1 MAVQTHGTRRW
12 RVRVVRSVGL
22 LVLLLGAYAGLHAL
36 AEHAADSVSV
46 SVRTSQYPFDSISI
60 VVFTRTIND
69 VQVAQQAQAAV
80 NSSEL
85 INPLVGYSCPLA
97 ASILPLYRYHLA
109 FRRQGV
115 LIEVADVD
123 TSGCE
128 VWSITALGMPP
139 LLQRLDPSSYRVL
152 STLHQLTGM
161 PMPQPE
167 QG

>member
-1 MAVQTHGTRRW
+1 MAVQTDGTRRW

-22 LVLLLGAYAGLHAL
+22 LLLLLGAYAGLHVL
-36 AEHAADSVSV
+36 AEHVADSVSV
-46 SVRTSQYPFDSISI
+46 SVRTSQYPFDSVSS

-69 VQVAQQAQAAV
+69 GQVAEQAQAAV
-80 NSSEL
+80 NSTEL
-85 INPLVGYSCPLA
+85 INPLVGYSCPLV
-97 ASILPLYRYHLA
+97 ASIPLYRYHLA

-115 LIEVADVD
+115 LIEAADVD

-128 VWSITALGMPP
+128 VWSITALGMPA

-167 QG
+167 RG